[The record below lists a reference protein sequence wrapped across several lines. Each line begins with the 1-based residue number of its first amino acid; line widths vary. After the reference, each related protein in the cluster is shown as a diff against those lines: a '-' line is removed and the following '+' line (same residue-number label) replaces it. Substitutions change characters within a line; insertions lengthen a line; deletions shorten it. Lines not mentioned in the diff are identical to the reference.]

1 MYHSTPYNYT
11 NDFTKLCA
19 FGSDLIICEEPDI
32 HDAQHQSQMP
42 RMLQQQ
48 YHGEP
53 NAYDAQHLAQMP
65 HMHNR
70 QQYHG
75 SSVSRTGSEYLS
87 GDYGPLYLIGNNLNN
102 NSSFPTVEIEV
113 YEVTREL
120 NDNEFIRKSNKDQI
134 LFNIETFMTNEP
146 FHSWIIN
153 ALNSQISSDIHC
165 IDFTSKLLYHG
176 TKDGFNP
183 LDFHS
188 KCDGI
193 SNTVCMIEDNN
204 GEILGGYTNLPW
216 TSPPMLEE
224 IESPNSFI
232 FKFCNVIGGVT
243 SKQVKRDSNR
253 LTHSSSMLFSFDG
266 LSVLN
271 DGIFNSTMT
280 EGGSENN
287 NAREILVYQIFPF
300 TINIPLSCNEA
311 TEQMKLIIKQT
322 EDIAVQLLELDKT
335 SQLAE
340 EKLYSELL
348 WIENHTAPISQ
359 RNITTGLQADW
370 DTLYRASLD
379 MLPLS
384 NGLNF
389 SNCKSNTLEEIRKI
403 MIRLSIPI
411 NVRKECNEGDHSVN
425 DHYDVSLEEITTIS
439 PVIVSNIPTTTTSAE
454 SFPIPTST
462 PPTHATVA
470 AINYSEL
477 SLDHPVVISFNV
489 GGDIIAVLRSTLLFQ
504 APQST
509 FAANFSGRWSL
520 QEEELDEFGNILL
533 VRKKNYSNII

>member
-1 MYHSTPYNYT
+1 
-11 NDFTKLCA
+11 
-19 FGSDLIICEEPDI
+19 
-32 HDAQHQSQMP
+32 
-42 RMLQQQ
+42 
-48 YHGEP
+48 
-53 NAYDAQHLAQMP
+53 
-65 HMHNR
+65 
-70 QQYHG
+70 
-75 SSVSRTGSEYLS
+75 
-87 GDYGPLYLIGNNLNN
+87 
-102 NSSFPTVEIEV
+102 
-113 YEVTREL
+113 
-120 NDNEFIRKSNKDQI
+120 
-134 LFNIETFMTNEP
+134 
-146 FHSWIIN
+146 
-153 ALNSQISSDIHC
+153 
-165 IDFTSKLLYHG
+165 
-176 TKDGFNP
+176 
-183 LDFHS
+183 
-188 KCDGI
+188 
-193 SNTVCMIEDNN
+193 
-204 GEILGGYTNLPW
+204 
-216 TSPPMLEE
+216 
-224 IESPNSFI
+224 
-232 FKFCNVIGGVT
+232 
-243 SKQVKRDSNR
+243 
-253 LTHSSSMLFSFDG
+253 MLFSFDG

-271 DGIFNSTMT
+271 DGIFNCTMIG
-280 EGGSENN
+280 GGSENN

-411 NVRKECNEGDHSVN
+411 NVRKECNEDDHSVN

-462 PPTHATVA
+462 PTHATVA

-489 GGDIIAVLRSTLLFQ
+489 GGNIIAVLRSTLLFQ